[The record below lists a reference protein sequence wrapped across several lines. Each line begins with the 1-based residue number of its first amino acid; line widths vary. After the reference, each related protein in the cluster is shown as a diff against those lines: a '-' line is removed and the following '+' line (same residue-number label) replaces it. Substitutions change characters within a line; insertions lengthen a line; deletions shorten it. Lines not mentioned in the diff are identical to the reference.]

1 VVSGLLGEYEGNPA
15 NPATNPPPSES
26 RCQRLRSLPGM
37 PIFEY
42 QCTKCHD
49 RTEVI
54 QKFTDPP
61 YAACTKCGGE
71 VKKLAS
77 APAIQF
83 KGSGFYKTDYASAS
97 SKAETKAEGKS
108 ESSGDS
114 KPSETKSD
122 TKADSKAETKSE
134 TKTET
139 KTETK
144 SPTKTE
150 SKSSD

>member
-1 VVSGLLGEYEGNPA
+1 
-15 NPATNPPPSES
+15 
-26 RCQRLRSLPGM
+26 M
-37 PIFEY
+37 PIYEY
-42 QCTKCHD
+42 QCTKCND

-97 SKAETKAEGKS
+97 SKADTKSEGKS
-108 ESSGDS
+108 ESSGGDS
-114 KPSETKSD
+114 KPSETKSE
-122 TKADSKAETKSE
+122 TKTESKSETKSE

-139 KTETK
+139 K
-144 SPTKTE
+144 SPSKTE

>member
-1 VVSGLLGEYEGNPA
+1 
-15 NPATNPPPSES
+15 
-26 RCQRLRSLPGM
+26 M
-37 PIFEY
+37 PIYEY
-42 QCTKCHD
+42 QCTNCND

-97 SKAETKAEGKS
+97 SKADAKSEGKS

-114 KPSETKSD
+114 KP
-122 TKADSKAETKSE
+122 AETKSE
-134 TKTET
+134 TKTES

-144 SPTKTE
+144 SETKAETKAETKSPPKTE

>member
-1 VVSGLLGEYEGNPA
+1 
-15 NPATNPPPSES
+15 
-26 RCQRLRSLPGM
+26 M
-37 PIFEY
+37 PIYEY
-42 QCTKCHD
+42 QCTKCND

-61 YAACTKCGGE
+61 YAACPKCGGE
-71 VKKLAS
+71 VRKLAS

-97 SKAETKAEGKS
+97 SKADAKSEGKS

-114 KPSETKSD
+114 KPSETKSE
-122 TKADSKAETKSE
+122 TKTESKAETKSE
-134 TKTET
+134 TKAEL
-139 KTETK
+139 KAEPK
-144 SPTKTE
+144 SSPKTE

>member
-1 VVSGLLGEYEGNPA
+1 
-15 NPATNPPPSES
+15 
-26 RCQRLRSLPGM
+26 M
-37 PIFEY
+37 PIYEY
-42 QCTKCHD
+42 QCTKCND

-61 YAACTKCGGE
+61 YAACEKCGGE
-71 VKKLAS
+71 VRKLMS

-83 KGSGFYKTDYASAS
+83 KGSGFYKTDYASAA
-97 SKAETKAEGKS
+97 SKAETKAGSETKS

-114 KPSETKSD
+114 KPSEAKTESKS
-122 TKADSKAETKSE
+122 ETKSE
-134 TKTET
+134 S

-144 SPTKTE
+144 SPSKTE